1 METIS
6 AIFKPIECSA
16 KQKSRSGRLAPCVDS
31 IVRTN
36 GVAQPQQTDCLLMVG
51 KITEDQAKKDAKA
64 TDYGRLSQR
73 QDSPQT
79 VLLSS

>member
-16 KQKSRSGRLAPCVDS
+16 KQKSRSGRLAPYVDS

-36 GVAQPQQTDCLLMVG
+36 EVAQPQQTDCLLMVG
-51 KITEDQAKKDAKA
+51 KNN
-64 TDYGRLSQR
+64 
-73 QDSPQT
+73 
-79 VLLSS
+79 